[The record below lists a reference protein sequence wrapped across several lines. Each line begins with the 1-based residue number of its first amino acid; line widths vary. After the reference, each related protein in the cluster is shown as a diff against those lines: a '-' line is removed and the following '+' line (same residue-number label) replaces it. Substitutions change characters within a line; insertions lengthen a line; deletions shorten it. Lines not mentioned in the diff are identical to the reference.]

1 MKKIIIGFMVVILLS
16 GCAKEEKDMCTYNIE
31 EGKSLATSN
40 YENDIKT
47 CEKVNYVYDEYDL
60 KIETVPGSDKAVF
73 TMNLYYKDK
82 VINNKFT
89 NVEFMNADVA
99 KVNGNIFVKLVT
111 GAQDYN
117 IYLIVFD
124 KDGNVLKEL
133 ERVNMKEIEDDLFKV
148 LEYNIYSIG
157 GYNCSEYEDKEQVA
171 YMENVYSTSTLE
183 LIGSTEYKIK
193 DVCYHYS
200 VCY

>member
-1 MKKIIIGFMVVILLS
+1 MKKIIMGIMIIILLS
-16 GCAKEEKDMCTYNIE
+16 GCAEEEKDMCTYNIE
-31 EGKSLATSN
+31 EGKIYATSN

-89 NVEFMNADVA
+89 NVEFMNADVV

-124 KDGNVLKEL
+124 KDGKVLKEL
-133 ERVNMKEIEDDLFKV
+133 ERVNMKEIEDDSFEV

-171 YMENVYSTSTLE
+171 YTENVYSTSTLE
-183 LIGSTEYKIK
+183 LIDSTEFKIK
-193 DVCYHYS
+193 DVCY
-200 VCY
+200 

>member
-1 MKKIIIGFMVVILLS
+1 MKKIIMGIMVVILLS
-16 GCAKEEKDMCTYNIE
+16 GCAEEEKDMCTYNIE
-31 EGKSLATSN
+31 EGKSIATSN

-89 NVEFMNADVA
+89 NVEFMNADVV

-124 KDGNVLKEL
+124 KDGKVLKEL
-133 ERVNMKEIEDDLFKV
+133 ERVNMKEIEDDSFEV

-157 GYNCSEYEDKEQVA
+157 GYNCSEYEDK
-171 YMENVYSTSTLE
+171 
-183 LIGSTEYKIK
+183 
-193 DVCYHYS
+193 
-200 VCY
+200 

>member
-1 MKKIIIGFMVVILLS
+1 MKKIIMGIMVVILLS

-31 EGKSLATSN
+31 EGKSIATSN

-89 NVEFMNADVA
+89 NVEFMNADVV

-124 KDGNVLKEL
+124 KDGKVLKEL
-133 ERVNMKEIEDDLFKV
+133 ERVNMKEIEDDSFEV

-171 YMENVYSTSTLE
+171 YTENVYSTSTLE
-183 LIGSTEYKIK
+183 LIDSTEFKIK
-193 DVCYHYS
+193 DVCY
-200 VCY
+200 

>member
-60 KIETVPGSDKAVF
+60 KIETVPTTNKNAF
-73 TMNLYYKDK
+73 TMTLYYKDK
-82 VINNKFT
+82 VINNKFAD
-89 NVEFMNADVA
+89 VEFVNISVV
-99 KVNGNIFVKLVT
+99 KVNNNIFVKPAT
-111 GAQDYN
+111 GAQDFN
-117 IYLIVFD
+117 GYLIVFD
-124 KDGNVLKEL
+124 KEGKVLKEL
-133 ERVNMKEIEDDLFKV
+133 ERVHVKEIKDDSFKV
-148 LEYNIYSIG
+148 MEYNIYSIG

-183 LIGSTEYKIK
+183 LIDSNEFKIK
-193 DVCYHYS
+193 DICY
-200 VCY
+200 

>member
-1 MKKIIIGFMVVILLS
+1 MKKIIMGIMVVILLS
-16 GCAKEEKDMCTYNIE
+16 GCAEEEKDMCTYNIE

-40 YENDIKT
+40 YKNDIKT

-89 NVEFMNADVA
+89 NVEFMNADVV

-124 KDGNVLKEL
+124 KDGKVLKEL
-133 ERVNMKEIEDDLFKV
+133 ERVNMKEIEDDSFEV

-171 YMENVYSTSTLE
+171 YTENVYSTSTLK
-183 LIGSTEYKIK
+183 LIDSTEFKIK
-193 DVCYHYS
+193 DVCY
-200 VCY
+200 

>member
-1 MKKIIIGFMVVILLS
+1 MKKIIMGIMIIILLS
-16 GCAKEEKDMCTYNIE
+16 GCAEEEKDMCTYNIE

-40 YENDIKT
+40 YKNDIKT

-89 NVEFMNADVA
+89 NVEFMNADVV

-124 KDGNVLKEL
+124 KDGKVLKEL
-133 ERVNMKEIEDDLFKV
+133 ERVNMKEIEDDSFEV

-171 YMENVYSTSTLE
+171 YTENVYSTSTLE
-183 LIGSTEYKIK
+183 LIDSTEFKIK
-193 DVCYHYS
+193 DVCY
-200 VCY
+200 

>member
-1 MKKIIIGFMVVILLS
+1 MKKIIMGLMVVILLS
-16 GCAKEEKDMCTYNIE
+16 GCAKEEKGMCTYNIE
-31 EGKSLATSN
+31 EGKSIATSN
-40 YENDIKT
+40 YENDIKI

-60 KIETVPGSDKAVF
+60 KIETVPGSNKAVF

-124 KDGNVLKEL
+124 KDGKVLKEL
-133 ERVNMKEIEDDLFKV
+133 ERVNMKEIEDDSFKV

-171 YMENVYSTSTLE
+171 YRENVYSTSSLE
-183 LIGSTEYKIK
+183 LIDSTEYKIK
-193 DVCYHYS
+193 DVCY
-200 VCY
+200 

>member
-1 MKKIIIGFMVVILLS
+1 MKKIIMGIMVVILLS

-31 EGKSLATSN
+31 EGKSIATSN

-89 NVEFMNADVA
+89 NVEFMNADVV

-124 KDGNVLKEL
+124 KDGKVLKEL
-133 ERVNMKEIEDDLFKV
+133 ERVNMKEFEDDSFEV

-171 YMENVYSTSTLE
+171 YTENVYSTSTLE
-183 LIGSTEYKIK
+183 LIDITEFKIK
-193 DVCYHYS
+193 DVCY
-200 VCY
+200 

>member
-1 MKKIIIGFMVVILLS
+1 MKKIIMGIMVVILLS
-16 GCAKEEKDMCTYNIE
+16 GCAEEEKDMCTYNIE
-31 EGKSLATSN
+31 EGKNIATSN

-89 NVEFMNADVA
+89 NVEFMNADVV

-124 KDGNVLKEL
+124 KDGKVLKEL
-133 ERVNMKEIEDDLFKV
+133 ERVNMKEIEDDSFEV

-171 YMENVYSTSTLE
+171 YTENVYSTSTLK
-183 LIGSTEYKIK
+183 LIDSTEFKIK
-193 DVCYHYS
+193 DVCY
-200 VCY
+200 

>member
-1 MKKIIIGFMVVILLS
+1 MKKIIMGIMVVILLS
-16 GCAKEEKDMCTYNIE
+16 GCAEEEKDMCTYNIE
-31 EGKSLATSN
+31 EGKSIATSN

-89 NVEFMNADVA
+89 NVEFMNADVV

-124 KDGNVLKEL
+124 KDGKVLKEL
-133 ERVNMKEIEDDLFKV
+133 ERVNMKEIEDDSFEV

-171 YMENVYSTSTLE
+171 YTENVYSTSTLE
-183 LIGSTEYKIK
+183 LIDSTEFKIK
-193 DVCYHYS
+193 DVCY
-200 VCY
+200 

>member
-1 MKKIIIGFMVVILLS
+1 MKKIIMGIMVVILLS
-16 GCAKEEKDMCTYNIE
+16 GCAKEEKDMCTYNIDE
-31 EGKSLATSN
+31 DKIYATSN

-89 NVEFMNADVA
+89 NVEFMNADVV

-124 KDGNVLKEL
+124 KDGKVLKEL
-133 ERVNMKEIEDDLFKV
+133 ERVNMKEIEDDSFEV

-171 YMENVYSTSTLE
+171 YTENVYSTSTLK
-183 LIGSTEYKIK
+183 LIDSTEFKIR
-193 DVCYHYS
+193 DVCY
-200 VCY
+200 

>member
-1 MKKIIIGFMVVILLS
+1 MKKIIMGIMVVILLS
-16 GCAKEEKDMCTYNIE
+16 GCAEEEKDMCTYNIE
-31 EGKSLATSN
+31 EGKIYATSN

-89 NVEFMNADVA
+89 NVEFMNADVV

-124 KDGNVLKEL
+124 KDGKVLKEL
-133 ERVNMKEIEDDLFKV
+133 ERVNMKEIEDDSFEV

-157 GYNCSEYEDKEQVA
+157 GYNCSEYEDK
-171 YMENVYSTSTLE
+171 
-183 LIGSTEYKIK
+183 
-193 DVCYHYS
+193 
-200 VCY
+200 

>member
-1 MKKIIIGFMVVILLS
+1 MKKIIMGIMVVILLS
-16 GCAKEEKDMCTYNIE
+16 GCAEEEKDMCTYNIE
-31 EGKSLATSN
+31 EGKSIATSN

-89 NVEFMNADVA
+89 NVEFMNADVV

-124 KDGNVLKEL
+124 KDGKVLKEL
-133 ERVNMKEIEDDLFKV
+133 ERVNMKEIEDDSFEV

-171 YMENVYSTSTLE
+171 YTENIYSTSTLE
-183 LIGSTEYKIK
+183 LIDSTEFRIK
-193 DVCYHYS
+193 DVCY
-200 VCY
+200 

>member
-1 MKKIIIGFMVVILLS
+1 MKKIIMGIMVVILLS

-31 EGKSLATSN
+31 EGKSIATSN

-89 NVEFMNADVA
+89 NVEFMNADVV

-124 KDGNVLKEL
+124 KDGKVLKEL
-133 ERVNMKEIEDDLFKV
+133 ERVNMKEFEDDSFEV

-171 YMENVYSTSTLE
+171 YTENVYSTSTLK
-183 LIGSTEYKIK
+183 LIDSTEFKIK
-193 DVCYHYS
+193 DVCY
-200 VCY
+200 

>member
-1 MKKIIIGFMVVILLS
+1 MKKIIMGIMIIILLS
-16 GCAKEEKDMCTYNIE
+16 GCAEEEKDMCTYNIE
-31 EGKSLATSN
+31 EGKSIATSN

-89 NVEFMNADVA
+89 NVEFMNADVV

-124 KDGNVLKEL
+124 KDGKVLKEL
-133 ERVNMKEIEDDLFKV
+133 ERVNMKEIGDDSFEV

-171 YMENVYSTSTLE
+171 YTENVYSTSTLE
-183 LIGSTEYKIK
+183 LIDSTEFKIK
-193 DVCYHYS
+193 DVCY
-200 VCY
+200 

>member
-1 MKKIIIGFMVVILLS
+1 MKKIILGFMVVILLS
-16 GCAKEEKDMCTYNIE
+16 GCAEEEKDMCTYNIDE
-31 EGKSLATSN
+31 DKIYATSN

-89 NVEFMNADVA
+89 NVEFMNADVV

-124 KDGNVLKEL
+124 KDGKVLKEL
-133 ERVNMKEIEDDLFKV
+133 ERVNMKEIEDDSFEV

-171 YMENVYSTSTLE
+171 YTENVYSTSTLE
-183 LIGSTEYKIK
+183 LIDSTEFKIK
-193 DVCYHYS
+193 DVCY
-200 VCY
+200 

>member
-1 MKKIIIGFMVVILLS
+1 MKKIIMGFMVVILLS
-16 GCAKEEKDMCTYNIE
+16 GCAKEEKDICTYNIE
-31 EGKSLATSN
+31 EGKIYATSN

-89 NVEFMNADVA
+89 NVEFMNADVV
-99 KVNGNIFVKLVT
+99 KVNDNVFVKLVT

-124 KDGNVLKEL
+124 KDGKILKEL
-133 ERVNMKEIEDDLFKV
+133 EKVNMKEIGDDSFEV

-171 YMENVYSTSTLE
+171 YIKNVYSTSTLE
-183 LIGSTEYKIK
+183 LIDSVEYKIK
-193 DVCYHYS
+193 DVCY
-200 VCY
+200 

>member
-1 MKKIIIGFMVVILLS
+1 MKKIIMGFMVIILLS
-16 GCAKEEKDMCTYNIE
+16 GCAEEEKDMCTYNIE
-31 EGKSLATSN
+31 KGESTLTGN
-40 YENDIKT
+40 YENDIRT

-60 KIETVPGSDKAVF
+60 KIETVPGYDKAVF

-89 NVEFMNADVA
+89 NVEFMNADVV

-117 IYLIVFD
+117 IYLIVLD
-124 KDGNVLKEL
+124 KDGKVLKEL
-133 ERVNMKEIEDDLFKV
+133 ERVSMKEIEDDSFEV

-157 GYNCSEYEDKEQVA
+157 GYTCSKYEDKEQVA
-171 YMENVYSTSTLE
+171 YMKNVYSTSTLE
-183 LIGSTEYKIK
+183 LTNSTEYKIK
-193 DVCYHYS
+193 DVCY
-200 VCY
+200 

>member
-1 MKKIIIGFMVVILLS
+1 MKKIIMGIMVVILLS
-16 GCAKEEKDMCTYNIE
+16 GCAEEEKDMCTYNIE
-31 EGKSLATSN
+31 EGKSIATSN

-73 TMNLYYKDK
+73 TMNLYHKDK

-89 NVEFMNADVA
+89 NVEFMNADVV

-124 KDGNVLKEL
+124 KDGKVLKEL
-133 ERVNMKEIEDDLFKV
+133 ETVNMKEIEDDSFEV

-171 YMENVYSTSTLE
+171 YTENVYSTSTLK
-183 LIGSTEYKIK
+183 LIDSTEFKIK
-193 DVCYHYS
+193 DVCY
-200 VCY
+200 

>member
-1 MKKIIIGFMVVILLS
+1 MKKIIMGIMVVILLS
-16 GCAKEEKDMCTYNIE
+16 GCAEEEKDMCTYNIE
-31 EGKSLATSN
+31 EGKSIATSN

-82 VINNKFT
+82 VINYKFT
-89 NVEFMNADVA
+89 NVEFMNADVI

-124 KDGNVLKEL
+124 KDGKVLKEL
-133 ERVNMKEIEDDLFKV
+133 ERVNMKEIEDDSFEV

-183 LIGSTEYKIK
+183 LIDSTEYKIK
-193 DVCYHYS
+193 DVCY
-200 VCY
+200 

>member
-1 MKKIIIGFMVVILLS
+1 MKKIIMGIMVIILLS
-16 GCAKEEKDMCTYNIE
+16 GCAEEEKDMCTYNIE
-31 EGKSLATSN
+31 EGKSIATSN

-89 NVEFMNADVA
+89 NVEFMNADVV

-124 KDGNVLKEL
+124 KDGKVLKEL
-133 ERVNMKEIEDDLFKV
+133 ERVNMKEFEDDSFEV

-171 YMENVYSTSTLE
+171 YTENVYSTSTLE
-183 LIGSTEYKIK
+183 LIDSTEFKIK
-193 DVCYHYS
+193 DVCY
-200 VCY
+200 